1 LDAKHR
7 ATAAAFIDEFY
18 EVIDS
23 PARRQA
29 EILDE
34 CRQRS

>member
-1 LDAKHR
+1 LDSKHR
-7 ATAAAFIDEFY
+7 ARAAAFVDEFY

-23 PARRQA
+23 PARRQT